1 MRRGSAGCFANRGFL
16 RTARQQ
22 SACQRQRTIRWRPRH
37 DGRLRWRLHGRR
49 NEGLRYGWPRH
60 DGRFGYDCGVDHVG
74 WDPGLKL
81 SHDQQTRMNA
91 IVDQSRKAHWLPMG
105 KMLDEQSALRDLYTA
120 TRQPSTP
127 VTPRCATCASRCTG
141 SLSTNTSVSMH
152 CLPAS
157 SANGCATTDAKWK
170 PPECGPA

>member
-1 MRRGSAGCFANRGFL
+1 MAVLVASPIAVSFAQQGSNVPARGNGPYGGGPGMMGGCDGDCMSAGMKGSGMRG
-16 RTARQQ
+16 
-22 SACQRQRTIRWRPRH
+22 P
-37 DGRLRWRLHGRR
+37 GMMG
-49 NEGLRYGWPRH
+49 
-60 DGRFGYDCGVDHVG
+60 GYDHDCGVDHVG

-91 IVDQSRKAHWLPMG
+91 IVDQSRKARWLLMG
-105 KMLDEQSALRDLYTA
+105 KMLDEQSALRDFYTA